1 MESSHTSDC
10 KVSEKSCKLRVGMKK
25 QTIGIIGGGQ
35 LGQMLTLAAKK
46 LGFDVIVV
54 DTKPHSPAAQV
65 GAKEIVSKNY
75 DAASLRKLAERADFL
90 TTEFEEG
97 LDIETLK
104 SLKELG
110 KPIYPKPETI
120 ELVQDKFEQKKMMTE
135 NGVPSGDF
143 GNIEKIEDAH
153 RLLKEYGGKMVIKTR
168 RGGYDGKGNIVVKS
182 EVDNTKAFME
192 FGNQDLY
199 AEKFVDFTKELA
211 IMVAI
216 GSSGEVAI
224 YPVVETVQERNIC
237 LEVIAPADITEEQ
250 ANQAREIAY
259 KVVRL
264 LDSPGIFGI
273 ELFLTKDGNILLNEI
288 APRVHNSGHYT
299 IEACS
304 TSQFEQHIRAIT
316 GMELGSTEML
326 VSSAVMINILGEHE
340 GKPAIENAERST
352 IQGHTTV
359 HMYGKS
365 DIKVDRKMGHLTTT
379 AESREEALEQAHAA
393 RKEINV

>member
-1 MESSHTSDC
+1 
-10 KVSEKSCKLRVGMKK
+10 MKK

-54 DTKPHSPAAQV
+54 DTKSKSPAAQV
-65 GAKEIVSKNY
+65 GAQEIVSKNY
-75 DAASLRKLAERADFL
+75 DEHSLRKLAERSDFL

-97 LDIETLK
+97 LDIDILK

-120 ELVQDKFEQKKMMTE
+120 ELVQDKYEQKKHMVD
-135 NGVPSGDF
+135 NGVKSGEF

-168 RGGYDGKGNIVVKS
+168 KGGYDGKGNIVVKS

-216 GSSGEVAI
+216 GTTGEVAI

-237 LEVIAPADITEEQ
+237 LEVIAPADITEAQ
-250 ANQAREIAY
+250 AEQAREIAY

-264 LDSPGIFGI
+264 LDSPGMFGI
-273 ELFLTKDGNILLNEI
+273 ELFLTADGEVLLNEI

-299 IEACS
+299 IEACQ

-326 VSSAVMINILGEHE
+326 VSSAVMINILGERE
-340 GKPAIENAERST
+340 GEPLIENAESNT
-352 IQGHTTV
+352 LQGHTTV

-365 DIKVDRKMGHLTTT
+365 STKVDRKMGHLTTT
-379 AESREEALEQAHAA
+379 ADNREEAIEQARAV
-393 RKEINV
+393 RKEISV